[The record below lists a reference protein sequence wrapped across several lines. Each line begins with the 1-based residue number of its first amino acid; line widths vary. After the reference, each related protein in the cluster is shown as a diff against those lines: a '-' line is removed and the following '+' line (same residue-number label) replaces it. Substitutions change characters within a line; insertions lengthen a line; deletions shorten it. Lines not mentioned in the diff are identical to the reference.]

1 MDKQIPIYFDSVIIS
16 SPIQEISGSQPNIGR
31 LKVRVFTKYG
41 NRNGSYITDEVA
53 EQLIESATQGNTP
66 VVGFFDPGTQTW
78 ASHTGPTL
86 ANGYGYVENFLG
98 WEPFTDDD
106 GITRDYAVFSVILF
120 TDYYDEAK
128 NILGQNQSM
137 ELDPESID
145 GSWAVIGDEEYFVYT
160 RAKMLGFCI
169 IGSHEP
175 CFSVSSF
182 FSKNDAE
189 YKSQYEKFSS
199 LLFDLKARVE
209 EAEKNNKGGEQLMD
223 NFENQEQVSLE
234 EENAP
239 VVEEPQVEEKIEEV
253 EPEVNFEQIVE
264 ENAGDSI
271 TIEADKVNLEDNAS
285 ENIGEVSVKVELSDE
300 ANELLSNQFEVLQKQ
315 LDDLQE
321 AFNKLNED
329 FSVAQ
334 NSIKELT
341 GVNESL
347 NYSLEELKTKNSELE
362 ATLAT
367 YEAQKVAAEEARKV
381 ALVEKYEKIISNSE
395 EIEIIKGQ
403 IKDFSYD
410 ELESKLAIIYAN
422 QQMAGG
428 VEETVPLPEPPESQ
442 FALLMK
448 KYRKN

>member
-1 MDKQIPIYFDSVIIS
+1 MDKKIPIYFDSVVIS

-53 EQLIESATQGNTP
+53 DQLINSAIQGNTP
-66 VVGFFDPGTQTW
+66 VVGFFDPGTKTW

-137 ELDPESID
+137 ELNPESIE
-145 GSWAVIGDEEYFVYT
+145 GSWATIGDEEYFVYT

-189 YKSQYEKFSS
+189 YKTQYEKFSS
-199 LLFDLKARVE
+199 LLFNLKAQVE
-209 EAEKNNKGGEQLMD
+209 EAEKTNKGGEQLMD
-223 NFENQEQVSLE
+223 NFENQEQEVLDAE
-234 EENAP
+234 TTPA
-239 VVEEPQVEEKIEEV
+239 VEEPQTEEKVEEV
-253 EPEVNFEQIVE
+253 EPEVNFEQTSDITVDTDYIVLK
-264 ENAGDSI
+264 GDTPE
-271 TIEADKVNLEDNAS
+271 TIEANKE
-285 ENIGEVSVKVELSDE
+285 ISVKVDFSDE
-300 ANELLSNQFEVLQKQ
+300 AKTMLSEVQQQ
-315 LDDLQE
+315 LCDLQASYDE
-321 AFNKLNED
+321 LTKN
-329 FSVAQ
+329 FSTAQ
-334 NSIKELT
+334 DSIKELT
-341 GVNESL
+341 AVNESL
-347 NYSLEELKTKNSELE
+347 NCSFEELKVKNSELE
-362 ATLAT
+362 ATVAA
-367 YEAQKVAAEEARKV
+367 YEAQRVAAEENRKI
-381 ALVEKYEKIISNSE
+381 ALVEKYEKIISDAE

-422 QQMAGG
+422 KHMAGG
-428 VEETVPLPEPPESQ
+428 VEEIVPLPEPPESQ

>member
-1 MDKQIPIYFDSVIIS
+1 MDKQIPIYFDSVVIS
-16 SPIQEISGSQPNIGR
+16 SPIQEISGGQPNVGR

-53 EQLIESATQGNTP
+53 EQLITSATQGNTP
-66 VVGFFDPGTQTW
+66 VVGFFDPGTKTW

-86 ANGYGYVENFLG
+86 ANGYGYVEKFLG

-137 ELDPESID
+137 ELDPDSID
-145 GSWAVIGDEEYFVYT
+145 GSWTAIGDEEYFVYT

-209 EAEKNNKGGEQLMD
+209 EAEKNNKGGEQLME
-223 NFENQEQVSLE
+223 NFENQEQEVLE
-234 EENAP
+234 EESTS
-239 VVEEPQVEEKIEEV
+239 VVEPQTEEKVEEV
-253 EPEVNFEQIVE
+253 EPEVNFEQAVE
-264 ENAGDSI
+264 ENAEDSI
-271 TIEADKVNLEDNAS
+271 TIDADKINLEDNAS
-285 ENIGEVSVKVELSDE
+285 EAIGEISVKVEFSDE
-300 ANELLSNQFEVLQKQ
+300 AKERLEALQKQ

-321 AFNKLNED
+321 AFSKLNED
-329 FSVAQ
+329 FSAAQ

-341 GVNESL
+341 DVNENLNSSL
-347 NYSLEELKTKNSELE
+347 NELKTKNSELE

-367 YEAQKVAAEEARKV
+367 YEAQKVAAEEMRKN
-381 ALVEKYEKIISNSE
+381 ALVEKYEKIISNAE

-410 ELESKLAIIYAN
+410 ELESKLAIMYAN

-428 VEETVPLPEPPESQ
+428 AEETVPLPEPPESQ